1 MGAGKGWDSFFGFFV
16 QFESSGKKCYN
27 KQQLSSLLKKWL
39 QVKNKATG
47 CRIHSV
53 SYFITQGGQKGM
65 VRIEGLQKL
74 TLLDYPERVACTV
87 FTGGCNFCCPFCHN
101 GDLLPIKDTVGQ
113 WSEAQLLEFLHKRRS
128 ILDGVCI
135 TGGEPLLQK
144 ELPVLLRQI
153 KALGYQIKLDTN
165 GSFPDRLEELVADG
179 LVDYVA
185 MDIKNSLERYPE
197 TTGCMKSVLEPVKR
211 SVDFLLQGKVPYE
224 FRTTVVRELHDGQSM
239 LAISQWISGAQRYF
253 LQGFVDSEHVVQ
265 KGLHGYTAAE
275 LEQLRQ
281 CMLPLVPKARLR
293 GIA

>member
-1 MGAGKGWDSFFGFFV
+1 
-16 QFESSGKKCYN
+16 
-27 KQQLSSLLKKWL
+27 
-39 QVKNKATG
+39 
-47 CRIHSV
+47 
-53 SYFITQGGQKGM
+53 M

-153 KALGYQIKLDTN
+153 KTLGYQIKLDTN
-165 GSFPDRLEELVADG
+165 GSFPDRLEQLVAEG

-197 TTGCMKSVLEPVKR
+197 TTGCMVSVLGPVKR

-224 FRTTVVRELHDGQSM
+224 FRTTVVWELHDGQSM

-253 LQGFVDSEHVVQ
+253 LQGFADSEHVVR

-281 CMLPLVPKARLR
+281 CMLPLLPTAKLR

>member
-1 MGAGKGWDSFFGFFV
+1 
-16 QFESSGKKCYN
+16 
-27 KQQLSSLLKKWL
+27 
-39 QVKNKATG
+39 
-47 CRIHSV
+47 
-53 SYFITQGGQKGM
+53 M

-74 TLLDYPERVACTV
+74 TLLDYPEQVACTV
-87 FTGGCNFCCPFCHN
+87 FTGGGNFCCPFWNN

-113 WSEAQLLEFLHKRRS
+113 WSEAQILEFLHKRRS

-165 GSFPDRLEELVADG
+165 GSFPDRLEQLVADG

-185 MDIKNSLERYPE
+185 MDIKNSLERYSE

-224 FRTTVVRELHDGQSM
+224 FRTTVVRELHDRQSM

>member
-1 MGAGKGWDSFFGFFV
+1 M
-16 QFESSGKKCYN
+16 
-27 KQQLSSLLKKWL
+27 
-39 QVKNKATG
+39 
-47 CRIHSV
+47 
-53 SYFITQGGQKGM
+53 
-65 VRIEGLQKL
+65 
-74 TLLDYPERVACTV
+74 
-87 FTGGCNFCCPFCHN
+87 
-101 GDLLPIKDTVGQ
+101 
-113 WSEAQLLEFLHKRRS
+113 
-128 ILDGVCI
+128 DGVCI

-165 GSFPDRLEELVADG
+165 GSFPDRLKELVAEG

-197 TTGCMKSVLEPVKR
+197 TTGCMRSVLEPVKR

-224 FRTTVVRELHDGQSM
+224 FRTTVVRELHDRQSM

-281 CMLPLVPKARLR
+281 CMLPLVPAAKLR